1 MKKTLLILCFLI
13 ALNTKGQEFN
23 FTVAVNTQQIQG
35 TDLQMFQTLQTAIE
49 EFINS
54 RNWTNFNFKPEERI
68 EGTLMITLD
77 ERISSDEFKGQLN
90 IVLRRPVFNT
100 NYNTVLLNYLD
111 RDFHIRYIEHQPLEY
126 SDGSFTSNLTS
137 ILAFY
142 IYISL
147 GLDADSFARFEGNP
161 FFERAMEVVNSAQNA
176 AEKGWRS
183 FESQRNRYWLIE
195 NLLNGA
201 YMPLRESIYLY
212 HRRGLDLMSENMDM
226 GRLAVTE
233 SIEKLQAV
241 HRTRPGLFILQL
253 FLEAKRDEIIN
264 IYSRASQ
271 MDKPRIVN
279 ILKEIDPANSSTYQ
293 RILSGS

>member
-1 MKKTLLILCFLI
+1 MKNILLVSCLIITLT
-13 ALNTKGQEFN
+13 AKGQEFN
-23 FTVAVNTQQIQG
+23 FDIAVNTQQIEG
-35 TDLQMFQTLQTAIE
+35 TDLHIFQTLQSDITD
-49 EFINS
+49 FVNS

-68 EGTLMITLD
+68 EGTIMITLD
-77 ERISSDEFKGQLN
+77 DRISSDEFKGQLN

-147 GLDADSFARFEGNP
+147 GLDADSFSRFGGTP
-161 FFERAMEVVNSAQNA
+161 FFERAMEVVNAAQNA
-176 AEKGWRS
+176 SERGWRS

-201 YMPLRESIYLY
+201 YMPLREGIYLY

-226 GRLAVTE
+226 GRLAVSE
-233 SIEKLQAV
+233 SLEKLQAV

-253 FLEAKRDEIIN
+253 FLEAKREEIIN
-264 IYSRASQ
+264 IYSRANQ
-271 MDKPRIVN
+271 MDKPRVVN
-279 ILKEIDPANSSTYQ
+279 ILKEIDPANSSAYQ
-293 RILSGS
+293 RIQTGG